1 MPTAPNK
8 TSIKNYLLQLRTKK
22 WFRVITISML
32 SFVLSYSVLYKVISS
47 PLFSLQKGNDFEMS
61 DFYNQVANNRPTRT
75 LNADIVVIGIDNCSR
90 LDVAQIIQTISYTQP
105 KAIGLDVFFSYKST
119 EDSLIIETFNQ
130 TPNLVLAYDAY
141 HETST
146 AFAPALTQV
155 HWGSVNLIAKQALGT
170 IRQFKP
176 SFNDSIYAF
185 SAKLAQLTD
194 SIAFQ
199 YLQERNNELETICY
213 PSQEF
218 EIINGIEI
226 LDGTIDLFTLEE
238 MLYNKIVLVG
248 DIHNPFDQH
257 QTPISHNTPGIIINA
272 YILATILNQSY
283 IETTPTFIN
292 WTIAFIISILLSLMI
307 VSFQG
312 SNLLKSYTT
321 FAIRIFQLLL
331 IALFLYIGCYVFVHN
346 HLYCNFAP
354 SLLMVALG
362 VLATAVE
369 PIVYLVLRWCIKT
382 CFFILHQSKKGLIFV
397 KKVVCKLHKRYLQK
411 KKKKQKQEQEQKN

>member
-1 MPTAPNK
+1 MQTK
-8 TSIKNYLLQLRTKK
+8 QKKISIKNYLLQLRTKK
-22 WFRVITISML
+22 WFRVITISAL
-32 SFVLSYSVLYKVISS
+32 SFALSYSVLYKVISS

-61 DFYNQVANNRPTRT
+61 DFYNQVANNRPIRT
-75 LNADIVVIGIDNCSR
+75 LNSDIIIIGIDNCSR
-90 LDVAQIIQTISYTQP
+90 LDIAQIIQTISYTQP
-105 KAIGLDVFFSYKST
+105 KAIGLDVFFSYQSS
-119 EDSLIIETFNQ
+119 EDSLIIDTFNQ

-146 AFAPALTQV
+146 AFAPSLTQV

-176 SFNDSIYAF
+176 VFNDSIYAF
-185 SAKLAQLTD
+185 SAKIAQLAD
-194 SIAFQ
+194 SSAFRH
-199 YLQERNNELETICY
+199 LVNRNNELETICY

-218 EIINGIEI
+218 EVLNGIEI
-226 LDGTIDLFTLEE
+226 LNGTLDLFTLEE
-238 MLYNKIVLVG
+238 ILYNKIVLLG

-272 YILATILNQSY
+272 YILSTILNQSY
-283 IETTPTFIN
+283 IESTPTYIN
-292 WTIAFIISILLSLMI
+292 WSIAIVISILLSIMI
-307 VSFQG
+307 VSFQS
-312 SNLLKSYTT
+312 SNVLKSYTT

-331 IALFLYIGCYVFVHN
+331 IALFLYIGCYIFVNN

-369 PIVYLVLRWCIKT
+369 PIIYLILRWGTKL
-382 CFFILHQSKKGLIFV
+382 CFYILHQSKKCISML
-397 KKVVCKLHKRYLQK
+397 KKVTGRILK
-411 KKKKQKQEQEQKN
+411 KKKKEEQEQNN

>member
-61 DFYNQVANNRPTRT
+61 DFYNQVANNRPIRT
-75 LNADIVVIGIDNCSR
+75 LNTDIVIIGIDNCSR
-90 LDVAQIIQTISYTQP
+90 LDVANLVKTINYTQP
-105 KAIGLDVFFSYKST
+105 KAIGLDVFFSYQSAD
-119 EDSLIIETFNQ
+119 DSLITATFNQ
-130 TPNLVLAYDAY
+130 TPNLVLAYDAFQ
-141 HETST
+141 ETNT
-146 AFAPALTQV
+146 AFAPSLTQV
-155 HWGSVNLIAKQALGT
+155 HWGSINLIAKQALGT

-176 SFNDSIYAF
+176 AFNDSLYAF

-194 SIAFQ
+194 SLAFHH
-199 YLQERNNELETICY
+199 LLERNNELETICY

-218 EIINGIEI
+218 EVINGTDI
-226 LDGTIDLFTLEE
+226 LNGSIDLFTLDEI
-238 MLYNKIVLVG
+238 LYNKIVLIG

-283 IETTPTFIN
+283 IESTPTYLN
-292 WTIAFIISILLSLMI
+292 WIIAFAISLLLSLMI

-321 FAIRIFQLLL
+321 FAIRIFQLVL
-331 IALFLYIGCYVFVHN
+331 IALFLYIGCFVFARS

-369 PIVYLVLRWCIKT
+369 PVIYLLLRYIVKAVFFTSNQLSHLYLKLRACLKKT
-382 CFFILHQSKKGLIFV
+382 YQHYKDY
-397 KKVVCKLHKRYLQK
+397 KRQKQQK
-411 KKKKQKQEQEQKN
+411 KKK